1 MDSFTITSADPAKLQ
16 RLTVGF
22 IRGFN
27 LFVFSA
33 VIITADTRYCTK
45 MKLLVKL

>member
-1 MDSFTITSADPAKLQ
+1 MQ

-22 IRGFN
+22 VRGFN

-33 VIITADTRYCTK
+33 VIITADTRDYTK
-45 MKLLVKL
+45 MKLLVICE